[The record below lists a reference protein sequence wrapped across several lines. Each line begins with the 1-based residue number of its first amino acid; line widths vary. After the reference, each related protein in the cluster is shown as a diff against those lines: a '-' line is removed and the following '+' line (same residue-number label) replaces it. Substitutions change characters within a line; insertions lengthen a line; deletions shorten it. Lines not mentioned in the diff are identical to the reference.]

1 MIIEEK
7 TSKMRSLSDFEN
19 ATFAIVEGMV
29 YDEWVLKLLP
39 EAHFHYFRT
48 INDCLAALKNGD
60 VEVFPYEDVMLRYIS
75 ANLHESFTIINI
87 DNVNVKV
94 DDYGFAVNF
103 NRPDLKKAIDDT
115 IAEIKA
121 NGIYEKMIKRWFP
134 KVGATGIMPKIE
146 LTGKNGT
153 LKLGTSAVERPFTFI
168 VGDKVTTGFD
178 IELAKRI
185 CSRLDMDLEIT
196 DILFSELIAS
206 LVSGEVD
213 MIGAAVIITEE
224 RAKKVLFSEPYFQG
238 KMAFLVKL

>member
-7 TSKMRSLSDFEN
+7 TSKMRSLSDFKN

-39 EAHFHYFRT
+39 EAHFHYFRS
-48 INDCLAALKNGD
+48 INDCLTALRNGD
-60 VEVFPYEDVMLRYIS
+60 VEVFPYEDAMLRYIS
-75 ANLHESFTIINI
+75 ANLHESFKIVNI
-87 DNVNVKV
+87 DNVKF

-115 IAEIKA
+115 IAEIKV
-121 NGIYEKMIKRWFP
+121 NGIYEEMIKRWFP

-185 CSRLDMDLEIT
+185 SCRLDMDLEIN